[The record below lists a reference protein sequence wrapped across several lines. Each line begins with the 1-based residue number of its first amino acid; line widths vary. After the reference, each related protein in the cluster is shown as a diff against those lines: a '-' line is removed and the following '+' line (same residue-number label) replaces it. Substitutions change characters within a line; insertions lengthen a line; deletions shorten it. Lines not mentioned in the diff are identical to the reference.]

1 MHSLRL
7 SALAALMM
15 LSGFASAE
23 VRVEGPV
30 EYGVRGAEG
39 RVAVGERVLRR
50 SNENIEQTEIV
61 PARLGT
67 KFGLRYQLAGKVA
80 EDVPLTLLYFTP
92 GIRTP
97 DGQRHDKLE
106 VTQKLVP
113 GAPQDIMAYEFTESH
128 EVIPGS
134 GASWC
139 SRATVCWSSSVLPYA
154 ESFTPRHRSA
164 WAF

>member
-1 MHSLRL
+1 MHLTCL

-15 LSGFASAE
+15 LSGLASAE

-30 EYGVRGAEG
+30 EYGVFEG
-39 RVAVGERVLRR
+39 PKAALQSGERVLRR

-128 EVIPGS
+128 EVIPGEWRFMVFQ
-134 GASWC
+134 GD
-139 SRATVCWSSSVLPYA
+139 RLLVQQRFTV
-154 ESFTPRHRSA
+154 R
-164 WAF
+164 

>member
-1 MHSLRL
+1 MHLTRL

-15 LSGFASAE
+15 LSGLASAE

-30 EYGVRGAEG
+30 EYGVFEG
-39 RVAVGERVLRR
+39 PKAALQSGERVLRR

-97 DGQRHDKLE
+97 DGKRHDKLE

-128 EVIPGS
+128 EVIPGEWRFMVFQ
-134 GASWC
+134 GD
-139 SRATVCWSSSVLPYA
+139 RLLVQQRFTV
-154 ESFTPRHRSA
+154 R
-164 WAF
+164 